1 MEPKRP
7 GDGTLRPRGRRKPQR
22 RGGKAI
28 VVWASVAGAV
38 VIAAVAVIV
47 AVQVVKERRTDPR
60 LYGTWKSDTDATIAE
75 MRKTRPVTDDQE
87 QKLRM
92 LFGKMKVT
100 YTATTVTSDLDGTV
114 ETQPY
119 QVVSKDATS
128 VQIKSPS
135 PLLKKDEV
143 FRIRFVGPDTHWID
157 EPHFQVSECFR
168 RID

>member
-1 MEPKRP
+1 MEPRRSRDVIP
-7 GDGTLRPRGRRKPQR
+7 RPRGRRKPQR
-22 RGGKAI
+22 QGGKAI
-28 VVWASVAGAV
+28 AVWASVAGAV
-38 VIAAVAVIV
+38 VIAAVAVV
-47 AVQVVKERRTDPR
+47 VTVQVVKARRTDPR
-60 LYGTWKSDTDATIAE
+60 LYGTWKSDADATIAE

-92 LFGKMKVT
+92 LFGKMTVT

-135 PLLKKDEV
+135 PLLKK
-143 FRIRFVGPDTHWID
+143 G
-157 EPHFQVSECFR
+157 
-168 RID
+168 